1 MNRIA
6 RIDASTNIVANIELW
21 DQAPEDTS
29 EHIFRGAGGDAGIG
43 WSWDGS
49 CLIAPPPAP
58 PVAPDQVAMH
68 RAKKALVIQGWMPA
82 VEAAIDAIDNEIS
95 RRCARIEF
103 DTAPNLQREGAT
115 TLAIMAAVGMTPAQR
130 DEMLLLAQ
138 TLP

>member
-1 MNRIA
+1 MNVA
-6 RIDASTNIVANIELW
+6 RIDAVTNLVINIEIW
-21 DQAPEDTS
+21 SDVPQDTT
-29 EHIFRGAGGDAGIG
+29 EFLFREAGDAGIG
-43 WSWDGS
+43 WTWNGS
-49 CLIAPPPAP
+49 SLVAPPPAP
-58 PVAPDQVAMH
+58 PPVPDQIPMH

-82 VEAAIDAIDNEIS
+82 VEAAIDAMENEIS

-115 TLAIMAAVGMTPAQR
+115 TLAIMAAVGMTPEQR